1 MWLTTQSPPIENALH
16 RIMRV
21 IIFPHDDKKKRQV
34 WIIISSKVPMCMQ
47 THQLTTG
54 PNGITSGFTYLTQD
68 FQNPPVLC
76 MIYTFRFDIFS
87 YSGSLPPGTHFPYP
101 CEQRTLPQAPPGVY
115 SATVQILL
123 SPWTLDFKNLFLLFY
138 QCITHP
144 SFPCSASHL
153 NWHHMAGRADPVRS
167 QFRWV
172 SAQIPFL
179 ICAWSVR
186 NSGRKMPLYVCFL
199 RCWMAL
205 LVPCKAPCLG
215 WRARLRVV
223 A

>member
-87 YSGSLPPGTHFPYP
+87 YSGSLPPGTHFPYLLWTKNP
-101 CEQRTLPQAPPGVY
+101 PPGASGSIFGYCTNPPVPMDPRLQKPIP
-115 SATVQILL
+115 AILPMHHTSL
-123 SPWTLDFKNLFLLFY
+123 ISMLCQSPQLTSY
-138 QCITHP
+138 GGTGR
-144 SFPCSASHL
+144 PC
-153 NWHHMAGRADPVRS
+153 
-167 QFRWV
+167 
-172 SAQIPFL
+172 
-179 ICAWSVR
+179 
-186 NSGRKMPLYVCFL
+186 
-199 RCWMAL
+199 
-205 LVPCKAPCLG
+205 
-215 WRARLRVV
+215 
-223 A
+223 